1 MLSYLLTYCLAAG
14 AAYRASRCIDV
25 PLRTVARYTC
35 KSGNLAVCFLGLSVH
50 AGYAAVKR
58 SAEIGMLASLFD
70 LVSDELRFNDRYLRY
85 FRDVLTQTVSPE
97 VEAVLVDLLEIK
109 KSSSFRMSGL
119 ERGVGAFRAV
129 IKHLE
134 SEAGWPSDFQ
144 IIRSG
149 IMLQIVDD
157 LLDHKQDLA
166 RDELNFVRGGE
177 AVSHIQSFLRWDYR
191 REFSQSKHPIVL
203 FAAIRRARAIALK
216 LLEDMSSETVEVEH
230 GCVQGDPPP
239 IAVMRAELRRSNN

>member
-14 AAYRASRCIDV
+14 AAYRASRRIDV

-50 AGYAAVKR
+50 AGYAAFKR
-58 SAEIGMLASLFD
+58 SAELGMLASLFD

-97 VEAVLVDLLEIK
+97 VEAVSAYLLETK
-109 KSSSFRMSGL
+109 KNHSFRMSGL
-119 ERGVGAFRAV
+119 ERGVGAFRAI

-134 SEAGWPSDFQ
+134 SEADWNDFQ
-144 IIRSG
+144 IVRSG

-157 LLDHKQDLA
+157 LLDHRQDLA

-191 REFSQSKHPIVL
+191 REFSESKHPMVL

-216 LLEDMSSETVEVEH
+216 LLEDMSREAVEVEH
-230 GCVQGDPPP
+230 GTGRPSGKKWKR
-239 IAVMRAELRRSNN
+239 AV